1 MCFFLIFLLLF
12 FLINQIANLTNLIIT
27 SQAKM
32 REFAAKQLKA
42 ANSDHSRS
50 LELTHVSSHSCVSQ
64 RDIQRVFTFYKWFK
78 DMYDKEKPH
87 GERDDYHRR
96 AVLVAL
102 GLVYY
107 MRLNAVF
114 REEYSKH
121 LDEMN
126 VLRSDVPF
134 AQVFREELDYYI
146 GQVELP
152 KGIARTLALKEN
164 LFATIICTV
173 THTPLIIVGA
183 PGSSKTLSFNQA
195 IANLKGQESKK
206 PLFRNTD
213 VFCSLDPHYYQCSRR
228 TTSNE
233 IQTVFTRAVNRQ
245 RSHQRFKLPIN
256 CVVFM
261 DEAGLPE
268 ESHESLKVLHYH
280 LDRQEVSFVAITNH
294 VLDAAKTNRAISL
307 FRPEASDEDLEMLA
321 KGCLCLNPENPPPE
335 LRPALNTVV
344 KFCQPYSECMRRTSF
359 SCFFGLRDFI
369 QFVNYIRR
377 KRDEGQIM
385 SPQLLLQALERNFN
399 GSKDFEDICRRF
411 LREYL
416 QDIGVRFEDVW
427 HHRRQVL
434 EVLQESM
441 RDRPQASQDLTE
453 NEVRYK
459 LLIDPSE
466 DDSLA
471 RLLFSSGVMDQKIL
485 RLDKKNL
492 RLFVCS
498 EFPGDG
504 EVQKINTI
512 AAIRHSV
519 MEGHTVVLSQTD
531 DIHESFYDLFN
542 LRFRRID
549 DPEHGTRYYTNI
561 AIGAHHKPS
570 RVNPNFQ
577 CVVVVKESEIA
588 STPAPFLNRFEK
600 YLISHHGLLEA
611 ILQGLPPCMAI
622 IVKAAREKVSGSIC
636 TCPRDISIMF

>member
-1 MCFFLIFLLLF
+1 MS
-12 FLINQIANLTNLIIT
+12 
-27 SQAKM
+27 SQSKM
-32 REFAAKQLKA
+32 REFA
-42 ANSDHSRS
+42 SRH
-50 LELTHVSSHSCVSQ
+50 LRAENQAHFSSYSCVSQ
-64 RDIQRVFTFYKWFK
+64 RDIQRVFTFYQWFK
-78 DMYDKEKPH
+78 AMYDEVKPH
-87 GERDDYHRR
+87 GEHANYHRR

-107 MRLNAVF
+107 MRLNSEF
-114 REEYSKH
+114 REEYSKY
-121 LDEMN
+121 LDDKN
-126 VLRSDVPF
+126 ILRSDVPF

-152 KGIARTLALKEN
+152 RGIAHTLALKEN

-213 VFCSLDPHYYQCSRR
+213 IFCSLDPHYYQCSRR

-245 RSHQRFKLPIN
+245 RSHQHFKLPVN

-280 LDRQEVSFVAITNH
+280 LDKREVSFVAITNH

-307 FRPEASDEDLEMLA
+307 FRPKASDEDLEMLA
-321 KGCLCLNPENPPPE
+321 KGCLCHNPENPPPE
-335 LRPALNTVV
+335 LRRDLNAVV
-344 KFCQPYSECMRRTSF
+344 KFCQPYSEYMKNASF
-359 SCFFGLRDFI
+359 SSLFGLRDFI
-369 QFVNYIRR
+369 QFVNYFRR
-377 KRDEGQIM
+377 KRDEGQTI

-399 GSKDFEDICRRF
+399 GSKDFEEICRKF
-411 LREYL
+411 LQGYL
-416 QDIGVRFEDVW
+416 QDIGLQYEDVW

-441 RDRPQASQDLTE
+441 RDRPQSSQDLTE

-459 LLIDPSE
+459 LLIDSSE

-471 RLLFSSGVMDQKIL
+471 RLLFSSGVT
-485 RLDKKNL
+485 DKKNL

-498 EFPGDG
+498 DFPGDG

-512 AAIRHSV
+512 AAIRHSIV
-519 MEGHTVVLSQTD
+519 EGHTVVLSQTD
-531 DIHESFYDLFN
+531 SIHESFYDLFN

-561 AIGAHHKPS
+561 AIGPHHKPS

-577 CVVVVKESEIA
+577 CVVVVKESEIT

-600 YLISHHGLLEA
+600 YRISHHGLLEA
-611 ILQGLPPCMAI
+611 ILQGLPPCIAI
-622 IVKAAREKVSGSIC
+622 IVKAAREKV
-636 TCPRDISIMF
+636 